1 MSLAKE
7 RSDYI
12 ADSSA
17 EGGIGQRVWRCI
29 RQKYS
34 ADPARLRRTAVIDCT
49 REYTYEQMFAE
60 WERYA
65 RVFTGL
71 GITGENRS
79 RVAIGGTI
87 SAEPLFAF
95 YGLNMTGAE
104 VSMFSYP
111 DFLPGGQWKTML
123 EKERITDLILSDI
136 MVTPERWPEFR
147 KVKEELGL
155 RNIILLHSRLGG
167 PCVGPAELV
176 YSEYNYHALKN
187 LGSTVFMSALFP
199 VFADTEIELAPADP
213 EHIAIITHTSGTTKG
228 TRKPLPYTERA
239 VNIVAESRADI
250 EVLSAT
256 RSTQARIAPS
266 FDFSSFLC
274 MCGVMN
280 ASFAIGDTVVLTFF
294 GFMHPKFY
302 RAVEYY
308 RLNIFFTS
316 GFMLDSWMKRDD
328 FDVDFSSLKILSCGG
343 SYLSP
348 EKLRKYEDFA
358 HRHGYRGH
366 ISRGYGMSETGG
378 AQIAVPEACHDDIIG
393 YPVPEENFLVFD
405 ESDGQYHAASEGER
419 TGILY
424 ITSDSMC
431 LNTLDGET
439 LFEFTE
445 INGRNFIC
453 TNDEV
458 RVNPDGSFSYAGRAD
473 RYFANNEG
481 VTFKAGLVEKLMS
494 RQPQIEKCAVV
505 PVLDKRIHD
514 TVPVL
519 YVIPETAGS
528 AGAETVRRALVK
540 IYVEDGLL
548 KDCCLP
554 AQFVI
559 VDSIPCNANGKIDV
573 YRITRERLKGEA
585 YNILPVKTDGIVTD
599 LRLELSEQLS
609 SITGGTLPEGMGS
622 GSALGIYEIF
632 NPAPAA
638 RGVSGGACPFLPWP
652 WRNLSDTIRSMSKMF
667 PFFDNQQNPFMS
679 MMNPEA
685 QESDEGM
692 NMPMLPFM
700 HQAFMMQMQFMQNMC
715 MMPFYMMQNMAS
727 MMNKFPGGMAPEK
740 AAPGQAEG
748 FRLGNMEIPPEML
761 GTLLSMDMSPENLE
775 KLQKLLD
782 IVFEAMPKTKDSN
795 AGEE

>member
-1 MSLAKE
+1 M
-7 RSDYI
+7 
-12 ADSSA
+12 
-17 EGGIGQRVWRCI
+17 
-29 RQKYS
+29 
-34 ADPARLRRTAVIDCT
+34 
-49 REYTYEQMFAE
+49 
-60 WERYA
+60 
-65 RVFTGL
+65 
-71 GITGENRS
+71 
-79 RVAIGGTI
+79 
-87 SAEPLFAF
+87 
-95 YGLNMTGAE
+95 
-104 VSMFSYP
+104 
-111 DFLPGGQWKTML
+111 
-123 EKERITDLILSDI
+123 
-136 MVTPERWPEFR
+136 
-147 KVKEELGL
+147 
-155 RNIILLHSRLGG
+155 
-167 PCVGPAELV
+167 

-239 VNIVAESRADI
+239 INIVAESRADI

-358 HRHGYRGH
+358 HQHGYRGS

-378 AQIAVPEACHDDIIG
+378 AQLTAPLGRHDDILG
-393 YPVPEENFLVFD
+393 YPCPEENFLVFD
-405 ESDGQYHAASEGER
+405 DGDGQFHTASEGER

-424 ITSDSMC
+424 IHSDSMC

-494 RQPQIEKCAVV
+494 RQPGIEKCAVV

-559 VDSIPCNANGKIDV
+559 VDRIPCNANGKIDV
-573 YRITRERLKGEA
+573 YRITRDRLKGEA
-585 YNILPVKTDGIVTD
+585 YNIVPVRTGGSVTD
-599 LRLELSEQLS
+599 LSLDLSEQLDS
-609 SITGGTLPEGMGS
+609 NTGGTLPEGMGS
-622 GSALGIYEIF
+622 GSALGIYELF
-632 NPAPAA
+632 NPAPPPKGATGEDPPLPFNDWWKGSDSA
-638 RGVSGGACPFLPWP
+638 RRFS
-652 WRNLSDTIRSMSKMF
+652 NMF
-667 PFFDNQQNPFMS
+667 SFFDDQQNPFMN
-679 MMNPEA
+679 MMNGNNQTPNE
-685 QESDEGM
+685 DTT
-692 NMPMLPFM
+692 MPMVALM
-700 HQAFMMQMQFMQNMC
+700 QQAFKLQMQFMQSMC
-715 MMPFYMMQNMAS
+715 MMPLYMMQS
-727 MMNKFPGGMAPEK
+727 MSTMLGNLPGDVAPEK
-740 AAPGQAEG
+740 AATGHAGG
-748 FRLGNMEIPPEML
+748 FKLGDMEIPPEIL

-782 IVFEAMPKTKDSN
+782 LVFEVMPKSKNSN
-795 AGEE
+795 GN

>member
-1 MSLAKE
+1 MGNEKAA
-7 RSDYI
+7 YT
-12 ADSSA
+12 ANSSV
-17 EGGIGQRVWRCI
+17 EGNIGQRVWRCI
-29 RQKYS
+29 RQMNT
-34 ADPARLRRTAVIDCT
+34 ADPARLRAKAVIDCT
-49 REYTYEQMFAE
+49 RDYTYEQMFAE

-71 GITGENRS
+71 GVTGKNGS

-111 DFLPGGQWKTML
+111 DFLPDGQWKTML

-136 MVTPERWPEFR
+136 MITPERWPEFIQ
-147 KVKEELGL
+147 VKEELGL

-167 PCVGPAELV
+167 PCAGPAELV
-176 YSEYNYHALKN
+176 YNEYNYHVLKK
-187 LGSTVFMSALFP
+187 LDSTVFMSALFP
-199 VFADTEIELAPADP
+199 VFADTEIAFAPDDP

-228 TRKPLPYTERA
+228 TRKPLPYTERS
-239 VNIVAESRADI
+239 VNLVSISPMDAEFLD
-250 EVLSAT
+250 LLNAT
-256 RSTQARIAPS
+256 QNRVAPS

-274 MCGVMN
+274 MCLMN
-280 ASFAIGDTVVLTFF
+280 STFAHCDTVVLTFF

-302 RAVEYY
+302 RAVGYY
-308 RLNIFFTS
+308 KLHTFFTS
-316 GFMLDSWMKRDD
+316 GFMFDSWMKRGDI
-328 FDVDFSSLKILSCGG
+328 DVDFSSLKVLSCGG
-343 SYLSP
+343 SYLPP

-358 HRHGYRGH
+358 HRHGYLGR

-378 AQIAVPEACHDDIIG
+378 AQLAVPPGCTDDILG
-393 YPVPEENFLVFD
+393 FPSPEENYLVFD
-405 ESDGQYHAASEGER
+405 ESDGQYHCASEGER

-439 LFEFTE
+439 LFEFTN

-458 RVNPDGSFSYAGRAD
+458 HVNPDGSFSYAGRAD
-473 RYFANNEG
+473 RYFVNNEG

-494 RQPQIEKCAVV
+494 QQPQIEKCAVV

-519 YVIPETAGS
+519 YVIPEVEGS
-528 AGAETVRRALVK
+528 AGVEIVRMALVR
-540 IYVEDGLL
+540 IYIEGGLL

-559 VDSIPCNANGKIDV
+559 VDRIPCNANGKIDV
-573 YRITRERLKGEA
+573 YRITRDRLKGKA
-585 YNILPVKTDGIVTD
+585 YNILPVKTDGSVSDIAV
-599 LRLELSEQLS
+599 ELSEQLD

-622 GSALGIYEIF
+622 GSALGIYELF
-632 NPAPAA
+632 NPAPASKDA
-638 RGVSGGACPFLPWP
+638 VGSPFSIPF
-652 WRNLSDTIRSMSKMF
+652 NLLRENTDNRRSSKMF
-667 PFFDNQQNPFMS
+667 SFFDNQQNPFIN
-679 MMNPEA
+679 MMNA
-685 QESDEGM
+685 EGQAEGGDST
-692 NMPMLPFM
+692 MPMPQFIQ
-700 HQAFMMQMQFMQNMC
+700 QAFMMQMQFMLNMC
-715 MMPFYMMQNMAS
+715 MMPLYMIQNMAS
-727 MMNKFPGGMAPEK
+727 MMGGFSGDSASEE
-740 AAPGQAEG
+740 ASSGQTDG
-748 FRLGNMEIPPEML
+748 FKLGNMRIPPEVL

-775 KLQKLLD
+775 KLQKVLD
-782 IVFEAMPKTKDSN
+782 IVFEAIPKGNTSN
-795 AGEE
+795 AE